1 VSSTQQLGLV
11 IVLLVFLIYL
21 VVRLH

>member
-1 VSSTQQLGLV
+1 VSSTQQLGLAIALV
-11 IVLLVFLIYL
+11 VFLIYL